1 LRKLISPS
9 TVAAAKLESWIDA
22 GVHPAGHSAGSR
34 SSRNLRKTRTELIH
48 NQQLETHMKKLL
60 AIGLTVFVA
69 SAVSALAGDA
79 KANYE
84 SNCAKCHGADGKG
97 QTKMGQKLGVK
108 DYTDAKVQADLKDDA
123 AFKAI
128 KEGLKDADGKTL
140 MKPVEGLSDEDIKP
154 LVAYLRT
161 FKK

>member
-1 LRKLISPS
+1 
-9 TVAAAKLESWIDA
+9 
-22 GVHPAGHSAGSR
+22 
-34 SSRNLRKTRTELIH
+34 
-48 NQQLETHMKKLL
+48 MKKLL
-60 AIGLTVFVA
+60 TLSIAII
-69 SAVSALAGDA
+69 AVSALSASAADA

-123 AFKAI
+123 AIKAI
-128 KEGLKDADGKTL
+128 KEGLKDKDGKTL
-140 MKPVEGLSDEDIKP
+140 MKPAEGMSDDDIKA
-154 LVAYLRT
+154 LVAYMRT